1 MGPNPALAAS
11 MKRILTAFMAAL
23 LTIAISACDADESAD
38 GTPNPSTGESGAPL
52 NDDAVGP
59 DETQVEA
66 SGG

>member
-1 MGPNPALAAS
+1 
-11 MKRILTAFMAAL
+11 MKRILAAGMAAI
-23 LTIAISACDADESAD
+23 LTVAISACDSDASED

-59 DETQVEA
+59 DETQAEA